1 MLLAEICLLYVQAY
15 CSQYY
20 DEHFFMH
27 TLYEVSSS
35 SEDENNEEELAKSF
49 DQQVLQV
56 CTAYSHAGE
65 K

>member
-1 MLLAEICLLYVQAY
+1 
-15 CSQYY
+15 
-20 DEHFFMH
+20 MH

-65 K
+65 KDVQTLWSYFGLCLSLKTKLT